1 MCCLFLCTDASTA
14 NSESFM
20 LFMASPNNRRDGWKC
35 RNISNVLEVGLE
47 FFMNFKIYGTEK
59 LFIIKRAIK
68 IDKKKMKT
76 FREQQ
81 FSVEKYFS
89 VFFPPLRFAH
99 CFAHIWNS
107 RRCWANHT
115 LGKIC
120 WRFRSL
126 CIPGMRRKKKKVK
139 LVAGWEKFMQCYS
152 SANKI
157 LVGWKP

>member
-81 FSVEKYFS
+81 FSVGKYFS
-89 VFFPPLRFAH
+89 VFFSSTPLCALFCSHLKFSAMLGEPHTRKNMLAISLAMH
-99 CFAHIWNS
+99 TWNE
-107 RRCWANHT
+107 T
-115 LGKIC
+115 KE
-120 WRFRSL
+120 
-126 CIPGMRRKKKKVK
+126 
-139 LVAGWEKFMQCYS
+139 EKS
-152 SANKI
+152 
-157 LVGWKP
+157 